1 MANGLLGMELR
12 GMGAEKEKRGGIS
25 RSFCGDGEEDEMKRR
40 DLYILL
46 HKEEGCD
53 KRKRSNR
60 VRDVY
65 PPRSI
70 QGPGVVVR
78 AKPRWSSRSWV
89 TIWDSAFQW

>member
-46 HKEEGCD
+46 HKEEG
-53 KRKRSNR
+53 
-60 VRDVY
+60 RDAMSL
-65 PPRSI
+65 RDRDDNS
-70 QGPGVVVR
+70 
-78 AKPRWSSRSWV
+78 
-89 TIWDSAFQW
+89 